1 MQSSVLR
8 FQHVTIPQLRISR
21 RTSAF
26 TRHLRAVAS
35 GDLRQ
40 TVKMALPHLEF
51 QGPIKDMGRAPP
63 SLAELQQLLATSME
77 VGVINSE
84 TVKSMQPKK
93 WLGSSSSNAAAVAAH
108 ALLTLHRCCQLKQ
121 RCPT

>member
-8 FQHVTIPQLRISR
+8 FQHVTHPHLRISR

-26 TRHLRAVAS
+26 TRYLRASAS
-35 GDLRQ
+35 GRLAQ

-63 SLAELQQLLATSME
+63 SLAELQQLLASSME
-77 VGVINSE
+77 VRSMLCSLVQ
-84 TVKSMQPKK
+84 SMQPVL
-93 WLGSSSSNAAAVAAH
+93 WWCTPSSTAAAVAVGV
-108 ALLTLHRCCQLKQ
+108 LLS
-121 RCPT
+121 